1 VYLTHLE
8 KPIFEASHAMEGTL
22 LLSHLFPFFAF
33 LTLFF
38 CLQKSNVQNFKNFR
52 IFKKKNARK
61 FQNLRKFKKWLFY
74 LLA

>member
-33 LTLFF
+33 PSLFF
-38 CLQKSNVQNFKNFR
+38 CLQKSMNKISKISKISEFLREKMLENFR
-52 IFKKKNARK
+52 T
-61 FQNLRKFKKWLFY
+61 
-74 LLA
+74 